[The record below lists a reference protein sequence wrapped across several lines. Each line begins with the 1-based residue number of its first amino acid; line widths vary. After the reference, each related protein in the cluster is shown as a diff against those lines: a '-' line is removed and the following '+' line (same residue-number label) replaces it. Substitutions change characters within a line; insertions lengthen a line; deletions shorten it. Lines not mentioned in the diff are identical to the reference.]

1 MANTS
6 PLYELARHTYEMFR
20 PPAKLTVSEWADK
33 YRMLTTESAAEP
45 GHWRTDRAPYQR
57 AVMDAFTQPG
67 VWKIALMASSQIGK
81 SEMELNMLG
90 YVIDCDPGPIL
101 YVQPTIERG
110 EEYSKQ
116 RVTPMFDNCPSLKR
130 KVYAQKS
137 RDSSNTILLKS
148 FPGGTMT
155 IAGANAPSGLAS
167 KPIRFLFLD
176 EIDRFPSS
184 AGTEGD
190 PIKLAERRTETF
202 RQNRKVVLMSS
213 PGIKGESKIEKAY
226 LDGTQEEWQTECPHC
241 HSYSYIRFQDM
252 KFEHDSFKDEDGKK
266 HYRVTS
272 AVWRCPTCKC
282 EYGEHETKRFNAKW
296 VVHNEE
302 ALTNG
307 IRSFRLNFFMSPW
320 SDWKANALDFLNAKD
335 DPEAL
340 KVFVNTILGE
350 SWEMRDHSGAP
361 ETLLDRREHY
371 EAEVPEGVL
380 LLTCGIDT
388 QDNRLEYE
396 VVGWGREEESWGI
409 ARGIIPGRADAPG
422 VWQEVDELLDRVWLM
437 KSGRG
442 LRIMATFMD
451 SGGHYTED
459 VYKGCAVRGVRRMFA
474 IKGDPGDKPYV
485 RQMKQSKDNDGKKRK
500 SNAVKFL
507 IGVDVGK
514 EAIMYATS
522 IENPGPRYMHFP
534 RAYAAGYDLEYFR
547 GLLSEKLVIRRRAGQ
562 EYLSWEKIYE
572 RNEPLDCR
580 NYARAAYKYFNWDFA
595 KMERQLNGTP
605 EPKQIITQQQA
616 ERRKRKTVIS
626 HGIKV

>member
-1 MANTS
+1 MQNT
-6 PLYELARHTYEMFR
+6 PLQELARQTLEMFR
-20 PPAKLTVSEWADK
+20 PPAKLTVSEWADAN
-33 YRMLTTESAAEP
+33 RILTTESAAEA

-67 VWKIALMASSQIGK
+67 IWKIVLMASSQVGK

-101 YVQPTIERG
+101 YVQPTIDRG

-116 RVTPMFDNCPSLKR
+116 RVTPMFDACPSLKR
-130 KVYAQKS
+130 KVSAQKS

-167 KPIRFLFLD
+167 KPIRYLFLD
-176 EIDRFPSS
+176 ETDRFPSS

-202 RQNRKVVLMSS
+202 RQNRKVVMVSS
-213 PGIKGESKIEKAY
+213 PGIKGKSKIETAY
-226 LDGTQEEWQTECPHC
+226 MEGTQEEWQTECPHC
-241 HSYSYIRFQDM
+241 RNYSYIQFKDL
-252 KFEHDSFKDEDGKK
+252 KFEHESFQDEDGEK
-266 HYRVTS
+266 HYRVTK
-272 AVWRCPTCKC
+272 AVWQCPTCKC
-282 EYGEHETKRFNAKW
+282 EYGEHETKRFPAKW
-296 VVHNEE
+296 VVHNEQ
-302 ALTNG
+302 ALSNG
-307 IRSFRLNFFMSPW
+307 VRSFRLNFFMSPW
-320 SDWKANALDFLNAKD
+320 SDWKANVLEFLNAKN

-350 SWEMRDHSGAP
+350 SWEMRDHSGEP
-361 ETLLDRREHY
+361 EKLLDRREHY

-422 VWQEVDELLDRVWLM
+422 VWEEIDELLDRVWMM
-437 KSGRG
+437 KNGRG

-459 VYKGCAVRGVRRMFA
+459 VYKYCAVRGVRRMFA

-500 SNAVKFL
+500 SSAVKFL

-514 EAIMYATS
+514 EAIMYATTV
-522 IENPGPRYMHFP
+522 EEPGPRYMHFP
-534 RAYAAGYDLEYFR
+534 KTYVAGYDLEYFR
-547 GLLSEKLVIRRRAGQ
+547 GLLSEKLVIRRRGGK

-595 KMERQLNGTP
+595 KMERQAKGLP
-605 EPKQIITQQQA
+605 ESKPIITQEQV

>member
-1 MANTS
+1 
-6 PLYELARHTYEMFR
+6 
-20 PPAKLTVSEWADK
+20 
-33 YRMLTTESAAEP
+33 
-45 GHWRTDRAPYQR
+45 
-57 AVMDAFTQPG
+57 
-67 VWKIALMASSQIGK
+67 
-81 SEMELNMLG
+81 
-90 YVIDCDPGPIL
+90 
-101 YVQPTIERG
+101 
-110 EEYSKQ
+110 
-116 RVTPMFDNCPSLKR
+116 MFDSCPSLRR
-130 KVYAQKS
+130 KVHAQKS

-176 EIDRFPSS
+176 ETDRFPPS

-202 RQNRKVVLMSS
+202 RQNRKVVMVSS
-213 PGIKGESKIEKAY
+213 PGIKGQSKIEKAY
-226 LDGTQEEWQTECPHC
+226 MEGTQEEWQTECPHC
-241 HSYSYIRFQDM
+241 HNYSYIRFKDL
-252 KFEHDSFKDEDGKK
+252 KFEHESFEDEDGEK

-282 EYGEHETKRFNAKW
+282 EHGEHETKRFPAKW
-296 VVHNEE
+296 VVHNEQ
-302 ALTNG
+302 ALSNG

-320 SDWKANALDFLNAKD
+320 SDWKANVLEFLNAKN

-350 SWEMRDHSGAP
+350 SWEMRDHSGEP
-361 ETLLDRREHY
+361 EKLLDRREHY

-396 VVGWGREEESWGI
+396 VVGWGRDDESWGI
-409 ARGIIPGRADAPG
+409 TRGIIPGRADATG
-422 VWQEVDELLDRVWLM
+422 VWEEVDALLDRVWLM

-451 SGGHYTED
+451 SGGHFTDD
-459 VYKGCAVRGVRRMFA
+459 VYAQCARRGARRMFA
-474 IKGDPGDKPYV
+474 IKGDWGDKPYV
-485 RQMKQSKDNDGKKRK
+485 RHMKQSKDNDGKKRK
-500 SNAVKFL
+500 SGAVKFL

-514 EAIMYATS
+514 EAIMYATTV
-522 IENPGPRYMHFP
+522 EEPGPNYMHFP
-534 RAYAAGYDLEYFR
+534 KAYVAGYDLEYFR
-547 GLLSEKLVIRRRAGQ
+547 GLLSEKLVIRRRAGK

-595 KMERQLNGTP
+595 KMERQAKGLP
-605 EPKQIITQQQA
+605 ETKPVMTQEQV